1 MGDHPPPRLHG
12 GPLAGHVPLS
22 AGHHQISRPGA
33 MRDARSGSSAANKE
47 EESGELGVGKRR
59 RVPVARDLP
68 EWRSTK
74 EDSARN
80 NSISSGNSGKS
91 GTANSRVHKPKGGGG
106 SNNNLEVSTARGV
119 GGEGGRAEGQRIVT
133 PSSKKKEI
141 DASNVALKSG
151 QVDDAARAKAM
162 KQREDITAVLYKKD
176 TNAGNS
182 GDASRKGGKYKGV
195 TWDRAKRMWR
205 VRVCLVG
212 GSRQHIGYYADE
224 EAGAEAY
231 LDALKQLGV

>member
-1 MGDHPPPRLHG
+1 
-12 GPLAGHVPLS
+12 
-22 AGHHQISRPGA
+22 
-33 MRDARSGSSAANKE
+33 MRDARSSSSAAKKE
-47 EESGELGVGKRR
+47 EEPAELGVGKRR

-74 EDSARN
+74 EDSAGNKNNNN
-80 NSISSGNSGKS
+80 NSGNGKN
-91 GTANSRVHKPKGGGG
+91 GAANSRVHKPKGGS
-106 SNNNLEVSTARGV
+106 SNNNNPDDPTVRGG

-141 DASNVALKSG
+141 DASNVGFKGG
-151 QVDDAARAKAM
+151 QVDDAARAKAI
-162 KQREDITAVLYKKD
+162 KQREDIRAVLYKKD
-176 TNAGNS
+176 TNAGS
-182 GDASRKGGKYKGV
+182 SSEASRKGGKYKGV

>member
-1 MGDHPPPRLHG
+1 
-12 GPLAGHVPLS
+12 
-22 AGHHQISRPGA
+22 

-80 NSISSGNSGKS
+80 NSISSGNGGKS

>member
-1 MGDHPPPRLHG
+1 
-12 GPLAGHVPLS
+12 
-22 AGHHQISRPGA
+22 